1 MFAAAAATATAALTR
16 LLVAH
21 LIVELSCD
29 VPCMFA
35 FFISRRIRSVAR
47 PNCAPHTQEVLGHFC
62 LRHIRMH
69 TVPAYGWFLISLTQ
83 KHKVSHVSLP
93 RARDRWVSGYF
104 NWVGLRICNSSLVA
118 RWSMKIDQSRTHSL
132 THKLVSG
139 WSGKNSIWRRWPAGC
154 APDHQGDANTSLSIW
169 LFLMMFNLIAL
180 ARRWIAMWLT
190 TISPQLNLIKH
201 ISSHSQLSRWWTYLL
216 CVRHWCRVVHRHHL
230 DHGRS
235 CSD

>member
-1 MFAAAAATATAALTR
+1 MFAAAAATATSALTR

-93 RARDRWVSGYF
+93 RARDRWVSGTSRGSGWEF
-104 NWVGLRICNSSLVA
+104 ATLHLWLDDLWKLIKA
-118 RWSMKIDQSRTHSL
+118 ERTHWHTNWWVDEVEKIQSEDDGQPAVRWTTKEMQTL
-132 THKLVSG
+132 HCPYGCS
-139 WSGKNSIWRRWPAGC
+139 WWCSI
-154 APDHQGDANTSLSIW
+154 
-169 LFLMMFNLIAL
+169 
-180 ARRWIAMWLT
+180 
-190 TISPQLNLIKH
+190 
-201 ISSHSQLSRWWTYLL
+201 
-216 CVRHWCRVVHRHHL
+216 
-230 DHGRS
+230 
-235 CSD
+235 